1 MQLDVDFNKF
11 EDKVYLS
18 ASNLQTLVSLKY
30 KGNSMFM
37 QHLNEQ
43 ITLNDNKL
51 FDHVIKVFM
60 SLHQDNENSH
70 LYNLAPL
77 STLVAFKIP

>member
-1 MQLDVDFNKF
+1 M
-11 EDKVYLS
+11 
-18 ASNLQTLVSLKY
+18 
-30 KGNSMFM
+30 
-37 QHLNEQ
+37 
-43 ITLNDNKL
+43 LNDNKL